1 MTQRILEWLHK
12 PIQSNVIQSDW
23 LTPIDHELAVGGAC
37 LDLSK
42 KKKKKKRSSHMKK
55 MFFADL
61 DVRKT

>member
-42 KKKKKKRSSHMKK
+42 IKKIQSHEKKCYS
-55 MFFADL
+55 L
-61 DVRKT
+61 T

>member
-42 KKKKKKRSSHMKK
+42 KKKKKIQSHEKN
-55 MFFADL
+55 
-61 DVRKT
+61 VIR